1 MDAEEHSVIMQ
12 QVKELEVRSEM
23 VSSQYAA
30 AQGGG
35 PHIGV
40 VLGGCSASQHPCSG
54 FGVRGALGCAGGVT
68 QELFAGLSGS

>member
-30 AQGGG
+30 AQGRVPTSGWCWGAAVPLG
-35 PHIGV
+35 PRV
-40 VLGGCSASQHPCSG
+40 RALGY
-54 FGVRGALGCAGGVT
+54 GVRWAVLAESPRSC
-68 QELFAGLSGS
+68 LLS